1 MDQKQKEYKVTITKS
16 AEKAFFEV
24 IDYVLNFYTEE
35 RTLEIAEDL
44 RLTPLSLKILPSR
57 GRIEDNLL
65 GRKHQ
70 FRFILY
76 RQTNSVTVK
85 IIYYVD
91 ELEQEVFIVDYFP
104 TKMDPIKISKRA
116 D

>member
-1 MDQKQKEYKVTITKS
+1 MDQKPKEYKVTITES

-24 IDYVLNFYTEE
+24 VDYVLKFYSEE
-35 RTLEIAEDL
+35 RTFEIAEDL
-44 RLTPLSLKILPSR
+44 IVTPLSLRILPNR
-57 GRIEDNLL
+57 GRIEENLL
-65 GRKHQ
+65 GRKRQ

-91 ELEQEVFIVDYFP
+91 ESKQEVFVIDFFS